1 MPKKPFPRSEWKS
14 VEWGCMPLTL
24 RTRTLFASLFA
35 YHCRRPLIAG
45 RRKTIFGRY
54 ASFSIRHAE
63 RSPLA
68 QLLKECAITDEVS
81 KIEVLVKEGEDPE
94 IDDTDLEAVIR
105 SVREEQDTL
114 FILVYPGAVPEDDYP
129 RLFRAFTR
137 HLVIILPLGKKELS
151 RMERWIVKGNFNACL
166 VYLAIIADR
175 ITTGPAPLPDKYAS
189 REEWQREANAARLNH
204 LTDLKGPQLRTL
216 IKKLSFL
223 LSFERSGMEIS
234 EACEHAHISRKTFY
248 LWNAK
253 DPVFKKLLNIRNT

>member
-1 MPKKPFPRSEWKS
+1 MPPFA
-14 VEWGCMPLTL
+14 V

-35 YHCRRPLIAG
+35 YRCRRPLIVG

-68 QLLKECAITDEVS
+68 ELLKELSITEAVS
-81 KIEVLVKEGEDPE
+81 TIEVLVKEGEGPD

-105 SVREEQDTL
+105 SVREEQNAL
-114 FILVYPGAVPEDDYP
+114 FILVYPGAVLEDDYL

-137 HLVIILPLGKKELS
+137 HLVIILPLGGKELA
-151 RMERWIVKGNFNACL
+151 RMEQWAAEGNWNACL
-166 VYLAIIADR
+166 VYLATIADR
-175 ITTGPAPLPDKYAS
+175 ITTEPAPLRGKYES
-189 REEWQREANAARLNH
+189 REAWQKEANAARLDH
-204 LTDLKGPQLRTL
+204 LADLKGPQLRTL

-223 LSFERSGMEIS
+223 LSFEWAGMEIS
-234 EACEHAHISRKTFY
+234 EACEHARISRKTFY

>member
-1 MPKKPFPRSEWKS
+1 
-14 VEWGCMPLTL
+14 MPLAL
-24 RTRTLFASLFA
+24 RIRALFASLFA
-35 YHCRRPLIAG
+35 YRCRRPLIVG
-45 RRKTIFGRY
+45 KRKTIFGRY
-54 ASFSIRHAE
+54 TSFSIRHAE

-68 QLLKECAITDEVS
+68 ELLKELSITEAAS
-81 KIEVLVKEGEDPE
+81 TIEVLVKEGEDPE

-105 SVREEQDTL
+105 SVREEPDTL

-137 HLVIILPLGKKELS
+137 HLVIILPLGEKELS
-151 RMERWIVKGNFNACL
+151 RMEQWAAKGNWNACL
-166 VYLAIIADR
+166 VYLATIADR
-175 ITTGPAPLPDKYAS
+175 ITTGPTPLPDKYAS
-189 REEWQREANAARLNH
+189 REEWQREANTARLNH

-223 LSFERSGMEIS
+223 LSFERAGMEIS

-253 DPVFKKLLNIRNT
+253 DPVFKRLLNIRNT